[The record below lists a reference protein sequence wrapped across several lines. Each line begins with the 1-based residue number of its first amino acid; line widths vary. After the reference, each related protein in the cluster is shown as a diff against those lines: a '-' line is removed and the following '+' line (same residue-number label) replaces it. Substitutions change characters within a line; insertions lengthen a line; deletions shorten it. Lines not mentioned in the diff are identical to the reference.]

1 MGQQKFNQIYL
12 DHKKQVEK
20 YVKLR
25 VYPHTECA
33 DEIVSDVF
41 LKVYQNL
48 DTFDASKSKLNTW
61 IFNITKNTLIDYFRS
76 IKLEKESKSNYL
88 DNKHQTDA
96 MYNLNSGST
105 ADGAMIYSESIEAV
119 KRAIKKLDANMQL
132 IAELRYFKQ
141 YQYDEIA
148 LELNIPMGTVKT
160 SINRIKSFLIKNTEL
175 V

>member
-1 MGQQKFNQIYL
+1 MEKKNFNQVYSDNKL
-12 DHKKQVEK
+12 KVEK
-20 YVKLR
+20 YVKLK
-25 VYPHTECA
+25 VYPHLECA
-33 DEIVSDVF
+33 DEIVNDVF

-48 DTFDASKSKLNTW
+48 ETFNPEKSQLTTW

-76 IKLEKESKSNYL
+76 IKLEKESKTNYL
-88 DNKHQTDA
+88 DSKHQTDA
-96 MYNLNSGST
+96 MYNLNSDSS

-119 KRAIKKLDANMQL
+119 KTAIKKLDPQMQM

-141 YQYDEIA
+141 YQYDEIVA
-148 LELNIPMGTVKT
+148 ELNIPMGTVKT

>member
-1 MGQQKFNQIYL
+1 MEQQKFNQVYSEN
-12 DHKKQVEK
+12 KKQVEK
-20 YVKLR
+20 YVKGK

-41 LKVYQNL
+41 LKVYNNL
-48 DTFDASKSKLNTW
+48 ETFNPNKAKLSTW
-61 IFNITKNTLIDYFRS
+61 IFTIANNTLIDYFRS

-96 MYNLNSGST
+96 MYNLNSDST

-119 KRAIKKLDANMQL
+119 KRAIKKLDAQMQL
-132 IAELRYFKQ
+132 IAEMRYFRQLEYK
-141 YQYDEIA
+141 EIA
-148 LELNIPMGTVKT
+148 EELNIPMGTVKT
-160 SINRIKSFLIKNTEL
+160 SINRIKTFLIKNTEL